1 MDSIQPSDKA
11 ILDLL
16 RAQDSLTIA
25 DFKRSLRVT
34 ATAVRQ
40 KLNRLLALGF
50 VRREIERGEGR
61 GRPVHRY
68 SLTES
73 GQRRTGS
80 NFADLAVAIWQE
92 IRSIDDP
99 QVRRGLLDRIS
110 VRLADLYRHQVT
122 GQTWADRMRAIAHVF
137 GDREIPC
144 EVSESDD
151 QKLPI
156 LNVLA
161 CPYPVLAEQDRGI
174 CAMERMLFSE
184 LIGTNVRLA
193 QCRLDGGGCCSFEA

>member
-99 QVRRGLLDRIS
+99 QVRRGL
-110 VRLADLYRHQVT
+110 
-122 GQTWADRMRAIAHVF
+122 MRAIAHVF